1 MNTSSEA
8 TGGRMAASRSPA
20 AILNV
25 VGLLVTAA
33 GMLLQI
39 AAGST
44 LYPSLA
50 GPIVLVATAL
60 IVAFRPGRWTAYFG
74 LIVPLVL
81 GIGAIAAAV
90 MTGEFTGQLTDTGNP
105 GIVVGSLL
113 HVIGLIGAIAGAIEM
128 LRPRWRRTAR

>member
-1 MNTSSEA
+1 
-8 TGGRMAASRSPA
+8 MAASRSPA